1 VTKVLVANRGE
12 IAVRIIRTLKEK
24 NIKSVAIYSTADR
37 NSLHVALADEAY
49 CIGPGPSSQSY
60 LDMDKILM
68 VARLSQA
75 DAIHPGYGFLAE
87 NAEFVK
93 KCEDEGL
100 KFIGPST
107 NIISIMGNKAAAR
120 STVEK
125 HGLPVIPGS
134 DGFINDLQEGKKI
147 ASEIG
152 YPIVVKA
159 VSGGGGKGMR
169 LITEEKH
176 FNRLFKEA
184 RKEAL
189 NSFNDGRLYIEK
201 YITSARHIEVQV
213 LGDGKG
219 NVVHLYE
226 RDCSIQHNNQK
237 MIEEAPASILDE
249 ETRQNLTDITAKVM
263 SELKYESAG
272 TVEYLYVESENKFY
286 FMEMNTRIQVEHPVS
301 EVITGVDIIEQQLE
315 VAFNERLTIEQSD
328 IQRNGF
334 AIEVRINAHDPNNDF
349 VPSPGTIE
357 YLHFGKGK
365 NVRIDSHIYTGYTI
379 SPHYDS
385 MLAKIITHGDTRE
398 EAITYMKRV
407 LAETVIGPNKNNLS
421 FQSFLMNHP
430 EYQANNLDIHFL
442 KNNDLI

>member
-1 VTKVLVANRGE
+1 VANRGE